1 MELFSTRLALR
12 PWADAD
18 APALFE
24 LARDPRVGTAA
35 GWPPHTSEEQSLDIL
50 RNVLQGPEQYAIT
63 LRESGNTPSL
73 CAKAAS
79 SSVQSVF

>member
-12 PWADAD
+12 PWVDAD

-35 GWPPHTSEEQSLDIL
+35 GWPATTSEEQSLDIL
-50 RNVLQGPEQYAIT
+50 R
-63 LRESGNTPSL
+63 
-73 CAKAAS
+73 
-79 SSVQSVF
+79 